1 MLYADKEYRNGSA
14 VSDNTEYKF
23 HAAAGHGTDS
33 SDVKRPCLSMI
44 QGDFIGQVY
53 ELGEDVTMIGYR
65 YWSSL
70 SLVEFDIDHFKSV
83 NDNHGHPAG

>member
-1 MLYADKEYRNGSA
+1 M
-14 VSDNTEYKF
+14 F
-23 HAAAGHGTDS
+23 
-33 SDVKRPCLSMI
+33 